1 MATLASL
8 KPGESAFVT
17 LLAEGCYTCKLL
29 NLGILPKTKVT
40 MVRKSPFGGSFYI
53 KLERHQLA
61 MRIDEAK
68 TIYIDKVI

>member
-1 MATLASL
+1 
-8 KPGESAFVT
+8 
-17 LLAEGCYTCKLL
+17 
-29 NLGILPKTKVT
+29 